1 MHHQNNNSNKPF
13 KQVTIITHYN
23 VGQKIRIIRM
33 DDNNGK
39 DVQAHDYNGK
49 VGIIKHID
57 GIGQLHLEGGGLA
70 VNPEI
75 DEIEIIG

>member
-1 MHHQNNNSNKPF
+1 MEDYK
-13 KQVTIITHYN
+13 

-39 DVQAHDYNGK
+39 DVQAHAYNGK

-57 GIGQLHLEGGGLA
+57 SIGQLHGTWSCFG

-75 DEIEIIG
+75 DEIEIID

>member
-1 MHHQNNNSNKPF
+1 MTDYK
-13 KQVTIITHYN
+13 

-39 DVQAHDYNGK
+39 
-49 VGIIKHID
+49 VGIISLVD
-57 GIGQLHLEGGGLA
+57 GIGQLHGSWGGLA

>member
-1 MHHQNNNSNKPF
+1 MA
-13 KQVTIITHYN
+13 HYN

-57 GIGQLHLEGGGLA
+57 GIGQLHLEGGLA

>member
-1 MHHQNNNSNKPF
+1 MTDYK
-13 KQVTIITHYN
+13 
-23 VGQKIRIIRM
+23 VGQKIRIIHM

-39 DVQAHDYNGK
+39 DMQAHAYNGK

-70 VNPEI
+70 VNPET
-75 DEIEIIG
+75 DDIEIIG

>member
-1 MHHQNNNSNKPF
+1 MTDYK
-13 KQVTIITHYN
+13 
-23 VGQKIRIIRM
+23 VGQQIRIIRM

-39 DVQAHDYNGK
+39 DVQAHEYNGK
-49 VGIIKHID
+49 VGIIRLVD
-57 GIGQLHLEGGGLA
+57 GIGQLHGSWGGLA

>member
-1 MHHQNNNSNKPF
+1 MTN
-13 KQVTIITHYN
+13 YN

-39 DVQAHDYNGK
+39 DVQAHEYNGK

-57 GIGQLHLEGGGLA
+57 GIGQIHLEGGGLA

>member
-1 MHHQNNNSNKPF
+1 MTDYK
-13 KQVTIITHYN
+13 
-23 VGQKIRIIRM
+23 VGQKIRIVRM

-57 GIGQLHLEGGGLA
+57 GIG
-70 VNPEI
+70 
-75 DEIEIIG
+75 

>member
-1 MHHQNNNSNKPF
+1 MA
-13 KQVTIITHYN
+13 HYN

-39 DVQAHDYNGK
+39 DVQAREYNGK
-49 VGIIKHID
+49 VGIIEHID

-75 DEIEIIG
+75 DEIEIMG

>member
-1 MHHQNNNSNKPF
+1 MTDYK
-13 KQVTIITHYN
+13 

-39 DVQAHDYNGK
+39 DVQAHDYNGN

-70 VNPEI
+70 VNQEI

>member
-1 MHHQNNNSNKPF
+1 MTDYK
-13 KQVTIITHYN
+13 

-39 DVQAHDYNGK
+39 DVQANEYNAK
-49 VGIIKHID
+49 VGIISLVD
-57 GIGQLHLEGGGLA
+57 GIGQLHGSWGGLA

>member
-1 MHHQNNNSNKPF
+1 MTDYK
-13 KQVTIITHYN
+13 
-23 VGQKIRIIRM
+23 VGQKIRIIHM

-39 DVQAHDYNGK
+39 DVQANEYNGK
-49 VGIIKHID
+49 VGIISLVD
-57 GIGQLHLEGGGLA
+57 GIGQLHGSWGGLA

>member
-1 MHHQNNNSNKPF
+1 MAYYKVNQ
-13 KQVTIITHYN
+13 Q
-23 VGQKIRIIRM
+23 IRIIHM

-39 DVQAHDYNGK
+39 DTRAHEYNGK
-49 VGIIKHID
+49 VGIIKFVD
-57 GIGQLHLEGGGLA
+57 GIGQLHGTWGGLA

>member
-1 MHHQNNNSNKPF
+1 MTDYK
-13 KQVTIITHYN
+13 

-39 DVQAHDYNGK
+39 DVQANEYNGK
-49 VGIIKHID
+49 VGIIRLVD
-57 GIGQLHLEGGGLA
+57 GIGQLHGSWGGLA

>member
-1 MHHQNNNSNKPF
+1 M
-13 KQVTIITHYN
+13 TDYE
-23 VGQKIRIIRM
+23 VGQKIRIIHM

-57 GIGQLHLEGGGLA
+57 GIGQINLEGGDSA
-70 VNPEI
+70 VNQEI
-75 DEIEIIG
+75 DEKEIIG

>member
-1 MHHQNNNSNKPF
+1 M
-13 KQVTIITHYN
+13 TDYN

-39 DVQAHDYNGK
+39 DVQANEYNGK
-49 VGIIKHID
+49 VGIIRLVD
-57 GIGQLHLEGGGLA
+57 GIGQLHGSWGGLA

>member
-1 MHHQNNNSNKPF
+1 MGGYLIVVIHF
-13 KQVTIITHYN
+13 IFLL
-23 VGQKIRIIRM
+23 

-39 DVQAHDYNGK
+39 DTQAHSYNSK
-49 VGIIKHID
+49 VGIINFVD
-57 GIGQLHLEGGGLA
+57 EIGQLHGTWSDLA

>member
-1 MHHQNNNSNKPF
+1 MA
-13 KQVTIITHYN
+13 HYN
-23 VGQKIRIIRM
+23 VGQKIRIIHM

-39 DVQAHDYNGK
+39 DVQAHEYNGK

-75 DEIEIIG
+75 DEIEIIWVICIIKVLFHSNFMF

>member
-1 MHHQNNNSNKPF
+1 MTDYK
-13 KQVTIITHYN
+13 

-33 DDNNGK
+33 DDNNSK
-39 DVQAHDYNGK
+39 DVQAHEYNGK
-49 VGIIKHID
+49 VGIISLVD
-57 GIGQLHLEGGGLA
+57 GIGQLHGTWGGLA

>member
-1 MHHQNNNSNKPF
+1 MTDYK
-13 KQVTIITHYN
+13 
-23 VGQKIRIIRM
+23 VGQQIRIIHM

-70 VNPEI
+70 VNL
-75 DEIEIIG
+75 

>member
-1 MHHQNNNSNKPF
+1 MA
-13 KQVTIITHYN
+13 HYN

-39 DVQAHDYNGK
+39 DVQANEYNGK
-49 VGIIKHID
+49 VGIIRLVD
-57 GIGQLHLEGGGLA
+57 GIGQLHGSWGGLA

>member
-1 MHHQNNNSNKPF
+1 MADYK
-13 KQVTIITHYN
+13 
-23 VGQKIRIIRM
+23 VGQKIRIIHM
-33 DDNNGK
+33 DDN
-39 DVQAHDYNGK
+39 NGK